1 MTLQRWVAGM
11 AAAALLPLAAPAGA
25 QGAAARAGTTSS
37 SPDGAFL
44 ALSDIHFDPLADPAL
59 LPRLVAAPVARWGKI
74 FAGAKPAAAVTGGAD
89 TNYALF
95 ESTLQAAGGR
105 RYDFVLHTGDMLRH
119 DFREAF
125 VAAGGR
131 DADFDGFAVKTIAFV
146 AGEIGRR
153 FPGAPLVG
161 AIGNNDD
168 SCGDYRSQPGSPSLD
183 AAARSLPLVA
193 ADREATRD
201 FRAGG
206 YYAVRH
212 PKNPKHW
219 FLVLND
225 VFWSPKYRDACGR
238 AGVDPGSA
246 ELGWLEQR
254 LFLASLAGE
263 TASLVMHIPPG
274 YDPYGS
280 SRSSAPS
287 PFWIDTYR
295 DRFLAITAA
304 YAPVLTA
311 GYAGHTHMDDFR
323 IVSSAAAGPYLA
335 IRITPSVTP
344 LFANNPSFTVM
355 RYRRSDARPV
365 DYQSFVR
372 DSGAWRPQ
380 YSFRQVYGLSD
391 YDPASLAG
399 LAASIRMV
407 PATRALYSRFYASSA
422 PSPVTAQN
430 YRFYACG
437 QTELLAAAYLAC
449 TKGP

>member
-1 MTLQRWVAGM
+1 MTLRRWAARTV
-11 AAAALLPLAAPAGA
+11 AAALLLAAPAGA
-25 QGAAARAGTTSS
+25 QGPAAGPGATPPAA
-37 SPDGAFL
+37 DGAFL
-44 ALSDIHFDPLADPAL
+44 ALSDVHFDPLADPAI
-59 LPRLVAAPVARWGKI
+59 LPRLVAAPVGQWRGI
-74 FAGAKPAAAVTGGAD
+74 FAGAARAAPVTGGKD

-95 ESTLQAAGGR
+95 ESTLEAAGGR

-125 VAAGGR
+125 LAAGGR
-131 DADFDGFAVKTIAFV
+131 EADFEGFVAKTIAFV
-146 AGEIGRR
+146 AGEIGRH
-153 FPGAPLVG
+153 FPSAPLVG

-168 SCGDYRSQPGSPSLD
+168 SCGDYQSQPGSPSLA

-201 FRAGG
+201 FEAGG

-225 VFWSPKYRDACGR
+225 VFWSPKYRDACGE
-238 AGVDPGSA
+238 AGLDPGSA

-263 TASLVMHIPPG
+263 TVSLVMHIPPG

-280 SRSSAPS
+280 SRGAAPA
-287 PFWIDTYR
+287 PFWLDSYR

-323 IVSSAAAGPYLA
+323 IVSGTAGPYLA

-355 RYRRSDARPV
+355 RYRRSDASPV

-380 YSFRQVYGLSD
+380 YSFRQAYGLPA
-391 YDPASLAG
+391 YDPASLSR
-399 LAASIRMV
+399 LAESIRNV
-407 PATRALYSRFYASSA
+407 PTTRDLYSRFYASGA

-437 QTELLAAAYLAC
+437 QTELLSPAYLAC